1 MRGPTTAAGD
11 SSVHLLQFLLL
22 LLFSASASRFG
33 AKQVS
38 SLAAAAAAAPVKLA
52 SSYSRSDHFHG
63 GSLCVYVCVCLL
75 DYIATATL
83 AKFCQ
88 VNVMSALVLSRW

>member
-1 MRGPTTAAGD
+1 MRGPKTAAGD
-11 SSVHLLQFLLL
+11 SSVHLLQFSLL

-38 SLAAAAAAAPVKLA
+38 SLAAAAAAPVKLA

-88 VNVMSALVLSRW
+88 VNVMSALFLSRW

>member
-11 SSVHLLQFLLL
+11 SSVHLLQFLL

-52 SSYSRSDHFHG
+52 SSYSRSDHFYG
-63 GSLCVYVCVCLL
+63 GSLCVCVCV
-75 DYIATATL
+75 YASSTI
-83 AKFCQ
+83 
-88 VNVMSALVLSRW
+88 